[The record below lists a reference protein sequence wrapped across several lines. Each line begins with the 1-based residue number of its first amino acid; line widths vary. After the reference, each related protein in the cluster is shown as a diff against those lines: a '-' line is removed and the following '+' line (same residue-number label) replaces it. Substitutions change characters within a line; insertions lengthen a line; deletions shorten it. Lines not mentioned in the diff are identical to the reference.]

1 MEEIRLRNIYLHNL
15 KHIDLSVPKEK
26 FVVLTGVSGSGK
38 STVAFD
44 VLYEEGRRHF
54 LQAAGR
60 IPDLSDE
67 KKFDSIEGLGPVIA
81 VGQRIGKDNNV
92 RSVLGTRTGILDH
105 VIKVLSIESE

>member
-67 KKFDSIEGLGPVIA
+67 KKFDSIE
-81 VGQRIGKDNNV
+81 
-92 RSVLGTRTGILDH
+92 
-105 VIKVLSIESE
+105 